1 MNVFGVCRVGWVGG
15 WVEFWYLYV
24 SNVVFNIVQLCF
36 SWKLLK
42 PNQPCTYCAFH
53 GMRVALQISHFEKRR
68 SATIQFRMCHV
79 LLGPT
84 FHFKSHSA
92 CACVCMYVYIVTEYF
107 LPGHKACAVVG
118 ILKDTRNHSLGEGER
133 REREK
138 VEQRF
143 KILVSL
149 TQKLSADVHFTSI
162 TSVWICGHFNHQW
175 DDGVP
180 TFGYDCFNH

>member
-162 TSVWICGHFNHQW
+162 TSV
-175 DDGVP
+175 
-180 TFGYDCFNH
+180 